1 MSKLFLK
8 VDKDLFNSG
17 LSPIEIL
24 VLSQVTEFHNNKV
37 QCYMTDAQFAEN
49 FGVSAKT
56 ISRTLDKLE
65 ESGYIT
71 RKTVTQAS
79 KRIRT
84 ILLKSDGQ
92 NDCLNENLKQTKC
105 PSETDKLS
113 NSDGQNDLIKDN
125 KKYNLKDNIQETSP
139 EEEFKRMWGM

>member
-17 LSPIEIL
+17 LNPIEIL
-24 VLSQVTEFHNNKV
+24 VLSQIIEFESNKV
-37 QCYMTDAQFAEN
+37 QCFMTDAQFAEN

-65 ESGYIT
+65 ELGYII
-71 RKTVTQAS
+71 RKTTTLSS
-79 KRIRT
+79 KRVRT
-84 ILLKSDGQ
+84 ISTTSNGQ
-92 NDCLNENLKQTKC
+92 NDCMKLKQTNC

-113 NSDGQNDLIKDN
+113 NSNGQNDSIKDN
-125 KKYNLKDNIQETSP
+125 IKDKIKNKTTDNLPKEEGKK
-139 EEEFKRMWGM
+139 EFIF